1 MPAGMDNAF
10 AFVVS
15 APGDRS
21 KDVLFED
28 GDFVGHCFR
37 NPGIPVSRYPEAG
50 FHFGEE
56 PWGTKGGT
64 TDHDGIDTVLFE
76 TFFSA
81 FRGGDISVS
90 DDGDVDS
97 GTVFDFPDKGPIG
110 IAAIHLR
117 TGATVDSKFPDSAV
131 LEGFSKGNNKILRHP
146 GISNSRYPEGINA
159 RRQVFII
166 PSETRLGGDGGMNGV
181 DDSACDIEHFRDI
194 AKESGASTF
203 SSHFLDRTAEID
215 IDEIGLGGLDDPCGL
230 RHRFGITAVD
240 LNGYGSFG
248 IMDGEFARR
257 GGDVTHE
264 CVGIDELCVNTIGT
278 ETLAEH
284 SEGRIGDILHGSEI

>member
-1 MPAGMDNAF
+1 MPTGMDNAF

-15 APGDRS
+15 APGNRS

-28 GDFVGHCFR
+28 SDFFGHCFR

-56 PWGTKGGT
+56 PWGTEGGT
-64 TDHDGIDTVLFE
+64 TDHDGIDAVLFE
-76 TFFSA
+76 TFLGA
-81 FRGGDISVS
+81 FGCRHISVS

-110 IAAIHLR
+110 IAAIHLAA
-117 TGATVDSKFPDSAV
+117 GATVDSKFPDSAV
-131 LEGFSKGNNKILRHP
+131 LEGFRKGNNKRLRHP
-146 GISNSRYPEGINA
+146 GISESRYPEGVDA

-166 PSETRLGGDGGMNGV
+166 PTKAGFGGDGGMDGV

-194 AKESGASTF
+194 AKESGTGTF
-203 SSHFLDRTAEID
+203 SGHFLDRTAEVNV
-215 IDEIGLGGLDDPCGL
+215 DEIGFGGLDDACGL

-240 LNGYGSFG
+240 LNGYGPFS
-248 IMDGEFARR
+248 IMDSQFARR
-257 GGDVTHE
+257 GGDVTNE
-264 CVGIDELCVNTIGT
+264 CVGIDELGVNTIGT
-278 ETLAEH
+278 ETLT
-284 SEGRIGDILHGSEI
+284 

>member
-1 MPAGMDNAF
+1 MRVCLKSKRPLKT
-10 AFVVS
+10 
-15 APGDRS
+15 GDAA
-21 KDVLFED
+21 KC
-28 GDFVGHCFR
+28 HCFR
-37 NPGIPVSRYPEAG
+37 NPGISVSRYPEAG

-56 PWGTKGGT
+56 PGGTEGGT
-64 TDHDGIDTVLFE
+64 TDHDGIDAVLFE
-76 TFFSA
+76 TFLGA
-81 FRGGDISVS
+81 FGGGDISVS

-97 GTVFDFPDKGPIG
+97 GVIFHFADQGPIG

-131 LEGFSKGNNKILRHP
+131 LEGFGKGNNKILRHP
-146 GISNSRYPEGINA
+146 GIPCSRYPEGIDA
-159 RRQVFII
+159 RMEVVVI
-166 PSETRLGGDGGMNGV
+166 PSETRFGGNGSMNGV

-203 SSHFLDRTAEID
+203 SGYFLDRTAEVD
-215 IDEIGLGGLDDPCGL
+215 IDKIGFGGLDDPCGF

-240 LNGYGSFG
+240 LNSYGPFS

-257 GGDVTHE
+257 GGDVTNE
-264 CVGIDELCVNTIGT
+264 CVGIDELGVNTIGT

-284 SEGRIGDILHGSEI
+284 SEGRIGDILHGSQI